1 MSRKSDAFWAFL
13 AGAAV
18 GASVG
23 ILFAPEKGEV
33 TRQKLA
39 LKLEKYKEKLSEL
52 ISKYTKEQSELVA
65 DNVVTAAKT
74 EGMKVVK
81 DAKAQAE
88 ALLGDVEELIGQIK
102 GRKA

>member
-1 MSRKSDAFWAFL
+1 MSRRSDAFLAFL

-18 GASVG
+18 GASIGV
-23 ILFAPEKGEV
+23 LFAPEKGEV
-33 TRQKLA
+33 TRKKLGV
-39 LKLEKYKEKLSEL
+39 KLEKYKEKLTEL
-52 ISKYTKEQSELVA
+52 IAKYSREQSEETT
-65 DNVVTAAKT
+65 DNVMTAAKT

-102 GRKA
+102 GRKS